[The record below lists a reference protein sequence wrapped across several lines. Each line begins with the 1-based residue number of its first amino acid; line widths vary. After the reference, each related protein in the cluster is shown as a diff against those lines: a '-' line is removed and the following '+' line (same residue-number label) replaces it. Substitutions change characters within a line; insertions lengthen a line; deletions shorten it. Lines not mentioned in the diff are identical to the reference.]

1 MIEILVSLISGGLTL
16 VGVICTNAAA
26 NRRIAAKIQTAQAV
40 TDTKLESLTHEVRQ
54 HNHFASRIPAL
65 EAQVQQLSQRILH
78 LEQEGIKK

>member
-1 MIEILVSLISGGLTL
+1 MIEILVALISGGLTL

-54 HNHFASRIPAL
+54 HNHFCQPHPRPGGAGPA
-65 EAQVQQLSQRILH
+65 AAPSAFCI
-78 LEQEGIKK
+78 

>member
-1 MIEILVSLISGGLTL
+1 MIEILVALISGGLTL

-54 HNHFASRIPAL
+54 HYHFASRIPAL

>member
-1 MIEILVSLISGGLTL
+1 MIEILVALISGGLRL

-26 NRRIAAKIQTAQAV
+26 NRRIAAKIQTPQAV
-40 TDTKLESLTHEVRQ
+40 TDTQLESLTHEVRQ

>member
-1 MIEILVSLISGGLTL
+1 MIEILVALISGGLTL

-40 TDTKLESLTHEVRQ
+40 TKLESLTHEVRQ